1 MGSPMNTFRSG
12 SSITRMGRFLVAMGG
27 RGRSARE
34 AIQWHNMTT
43 FSIFRVM
50 VVYPLLNFYAIIIA
64 RFPRIQ
70 RQFGPVQFYH
80 LN

>member
-34 AIQWHNMTT
+34 AIQWHNIMT

-50 VVYPLLNFYAIIIA
+50 VVYPLLNFW
-64 RFPRIQ
+64 FPRMLGQ
-70 RQFGPVQFYH
+70 LGPVKFYH

>member
-50 VVYPLLNFYAIIIA
+50 MVVYPLQNFYAIIIA
-64 RFPRIQ
+64 WLQ
-70 RQFGPVQFYH
+70 GQFGPVKFYH

>member
-34 AIQWHNMTT
+34 AIQWHSNYFGNFKNHGCVT
-43 FSIFRVM
+43 FLNITLCSFSTLTCDTYLSYLASI
-50 VVYPLLNFYAIIIA
+50 
-64 RFPRIQ
+64 
-70 RQFGPVQFYH
+70 
-80 LN
+80 

>member
-34 AIQWHNMTT
+34 AIQWHNKTT

-50 VVYPLLNFYAIIIA
+50 VVYP
-64 RFPRIQ
+64 RS
-70 RQFGPVQFYH
+70 
-80 LN
+80 